1 MQLINRDSNQKLYFQ
16 LYEIFKKK
24 IESNEWA
31 IGSMIPT
38 EEELC
43 KMFDVSRATVRTSVL
58 ELVRH
63 GYLKR
68 HPGRG
73 TFVLKNVI
81 SDGLSMSTNFN
92 EFLLEEGTQLLTN
105 VLAQTV
111 MMPIDDLDIRLD
123 IQKDKHVIYIKR
135 LRLIDSRPV
144 LLQETYIPY
153 HICPLLLEEE
163 IGHQSIFSLFENK
176 YGIKITKAK
185 NYIEITF
192 LNNEEARLVGLNE
205 GSPAVLLNQYFY
217 SGDTLVIYTRSI
229 KRTDSY
235 NFLMELERKI
245 I

>member
-1 MQLINRDSNQKLYFQ
+1 MQLINRDANQKLYFQ

-24 IESNEWA
+24 IESNEWSV
-31 IGSMIPT
+31 GSMIPT

-43 KMFDVSRATVRTSVL
+43 KMFEVSRATVRTSVL

-73 TFVLKNVI
+73 TFVIKNVI
-81 SDGLSMSTNFN
+81 SDGLSMSTNFS
-92 EFLLEEGTQLLTN
+92 EFLLEEGAQFSTN

-135 LRLIDSRPV
+135 LRSIDNRPV

-153 HICPLLLEEE
+153 HICPLLLEEDIE
-163 IGHQSIFSLFENK
+163 RQSIFSLFENK

-205 GSPAVLLNQYFY
+205 GSPAVLLNQYLY

-229 KRTDSY
+229 KRTDGH
-235 NFLMELERKI
+235 NFLMEFERKI
-245 I
+245 F

>member
-16 LYEIFKKK
+16 LYEIFQKK

-31 IGSMIPT
+31 VGSMIPT

-43 KMFDVSRATVRTSVL
+43 KMFEVSRATVRTSLL

-73 TFVLKNVI
+73 TFVLRNII
-81 SDGLSMSTNFN
+81 SDGLSMSTNFS
-92 EFLLEEGTQLLTN
+92 EFLLEEGTQFSTN

-123 IQKDKHVIYIKR
+123 IPKDKHVIYIKR

-176 YGIKITKAK
+176 FGIKITKAK

-217 SGDTLVIYTRSI
+217 SGDTLIIYTRSI